1 MKTSL
6 KKLRGAL
13 RNERK
18 DRRHHKTWTHL
29 DEIDQ
34 ATQDMKDTRDCY
46 DRLLSAAAATA
57 NSVYESL
64 GEMGDCLLEKTA
76 LSDDEETG
84 EKYFSFTSIF
94 MKAYENGERQHF
106 PEVYSVVL

>member
-13 RNERK
+13 RHERK
-18 DRRHHKTWTHL
+18 GHRLQRIRAQL
-29 DEIDQ
+29 DELDQ
-34 ATQDMKDTRDCY
+34 ASQDMKDMRDCY

-57 NSVYESL
+57 NSVYEFSESL

-76 LSDDEETG
+76 LTDDEESG
-84 EKYFSFTSIF
+84 E
-94 MKAYENGERQHF
+94 
-106 PEVYSVVL
+106 